1 MHVGNVCDA
10 CEERGAV
17 GPQRQRCDF
26 AAPVPSVFHG
36 VPGVARRDVDVRGNA
51 VSRCRV
57 SRRVQRLAACASR
70 VMMTSRDGSQREGPD
85 DSAHESS
92 PREGPDDGAR
102 EGSQREGP
110 DDDASPWSEAFKQQ
124 FSDELLQRLEIFTAR
139 RLAGIG
145 KRVTQGH
152 EQQAREIVASVIFQ
166 TTRGLVRWHPDRQGL
181 ESHFKAAIKRQTSLD
196 WKRSKRIREE
206 SLDATDADGYSAVR
220 EEVESLLQERF
231 PDPASTQ
238 RAARAVEE
246 IERIAAADPDFAA
259 FFDARADGLRARAVM
274 RRTGLSPARYRRC
287 RRLLA
292 GALDRVSFDVRPWRR
307 KRESQS

>member
-1 MHVGNVCDA
+1 MHLRNAARSGRDA
-10 CEERGAV
+10 RGATSL
-17 GPQRQRCDF
+17 PRYRRC
-26 AAPVPSVFHG
+26 STVF
-36 VPGVARRDVDVRGNA
+36 
-51 VSRCRV
+51 RV
-57 SRRVQRLAACASR
+57 SRGAMSLYAATLFLVAASR
-70 VMMTSRDGSQREGPD
+70 GTCNVSPHTRVGVMMSSRDGSQREGPD
-85 DSAHESS
+85 DGARESS
-92 PREGPDDGAR
+92 PR
-102 EGSQREGP
+102 QGP

-124 FSDELLQRLEIFTAR
+124 FSDELLQRLEIFAAR

-145 KRVTQGH
+145 RRVTQGH

-196 WKRSKRIREE
+196 WKRSKSICEE

-220 EEVESLLQERF
+220 EEVESMLQQRI

-246 IERIAAADPDFAA
+246 IERIAASDPDFAA
-259 FFDARADGLRARAVM
+259 FFDARADGLRASAVM
-274 RRTGLSPARYRRC
+274 RRTGLSPAHYRRC

>member
-1 MHVGNVCDA
+1 
-10 CEERGAV
+10 
-17 GPQRQRCDF
+17 
-26 AAPVPSVFHG
+26 
-36 VPGVARRDVDVRGNA
+36 
-51 VSRCRV
+51 
-57 SRRVQRLAACASR
+57 
-70 VMMTSRDGSQREGPD
+70 MMTSRDGSQREGPD
-85 DSAHESS
+85 DGAHESS
-92 PREGPDDGAR
+92 PREGQDDGAR
-102 EGSQREGP
+102 EASPREGQ

-145 KRVTQGH
+145 KRVTEGH

-220 EEVESLLQERF
+220 EEVESMLQERF

-246 IERIAAADPDFAA
+246 IERIAAADPDFAV
-259 FFDARADGLRARAVM
+259 FFDARADGLRASAVM

>member
-10 CEERGAV
+10 SAERSAV
-17 GPQRQRCDF
+17 GPRRPRCDF

-36 VPGVARRDVDVRGNA
+36 VPGVAWHDVAVRGNA

-57 SRRVQRLAACASR
+57 SRHVQRLAPYASR

-85 DSAHESS
+85 DGAHESS
-92 PREGPDDGAR
+92 P
-102 EGSQREGP
+102 REGP

-196 WKRSKRIREE
+196 WKRSKSIREE
-206 SLDATDADGYSAVR
+206 SLDATDADGYSTVR
-220 EEVESLLQERF
+220 EEVESLLQERI

-246 IERIAAADPDFAA
+246 IQRIAAADPDFAA

>member
-1 MHVGNVCDA
+1 
-10 CEERGAV
+10 
-17 GPQRQRCDF
+17 
-26 AAPVPSVFHG
+26 
-36 VPGVARRDVDVRGNA
+36 
-51 VSRCRV
+51 
-57 SRRVQRLAACASR
+57 
-70 VMMTSRDGSQREGPD
+70 MMSSRDGSHGDGPED
-85 DSAHESS
+85 GAHEAS
-92 PREGPDDGAR
+92 PREGPADDAR
-102 EGSQREGP
+102 EASPRERSE
-110 DDDASPWSEAFKQQ
+110 DDVSPWSEAFKQQ

-152 EQQAREIVASVIFQ
+152 EQQAREVVASVVFT

-196 WKRSKRIREE
+196 WKRSKSIREE

-220 EEVESLLQERF
+220 EEVESMLQERL
-231 PDPASTQ
+231 PDPVSTQ

-246 IERIAAADPDFAA
+246 IERLAAADRDFAA

-274 RRTGLSPARYRRC
+274 RRTGLSPAGYRRC

-307 KRESQS
+307 KREGQS

>member
-1 MHVGNVCDA
+1 MHVRNAARSGRDA
-10 CEERGAV
+10 SGATSL
-17 GPQRQRCDF
+17 PRYRRC
-26 AAPVPSVFHG
+26 STVF
-36 VPGVARRDVDVRGNA
+36 
-51 VSRCRV
+51 RV
-57 SRRVQRLAACASR
+57 SHGAMSLCAATLFLVAASR
-70 VMMTSRDGSQREGPD
+70 GTCNVWRHTRVGVMMSSRDGSQREGPD
-85 DSAHESS
+85 DEARESS
-92 PREGPDDGAR
+92 PREGPDDAHESSHR
-102 EGSQREGP
+102 QGP
-110 DDDASPWSEAFKQQ
+110 DDGASPWSEAFKQQ

-196 WKRSKRIREE
+196 WKRSKSIREE
-206 SLDATDADGYSAVR
+206 SLDARDADGYSAVR
-220 EEVESLLQERF
+220 EEVESLLQERI
-231 PDPASTQ
+231 PDPMSTE

-259 FFDARADGLRARAVM
+259 FFDARADGLRASAVM

-292 GALDRVSFDVRPWRR
+292 DALDRVSFDVRPWRR
-307 KRESQS
+307 KREGQS